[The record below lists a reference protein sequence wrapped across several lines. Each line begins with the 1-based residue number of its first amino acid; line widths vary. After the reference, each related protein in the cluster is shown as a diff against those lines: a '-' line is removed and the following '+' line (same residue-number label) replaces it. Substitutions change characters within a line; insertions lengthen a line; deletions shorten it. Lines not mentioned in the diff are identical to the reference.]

1 MEYRRGR
8 RRRSRTPPPPLRPH
22 DRSTRISKTLV
33 SFGGYAE
40 RRPRGLM
47 VNNGAFMLQNLMD
60 SWARGEGYSRDQVLE
75 AAQIHMFHEDRCS
88 LRFEIT
94 QVQGDTR
101 IKVNPRRGSGCL
113 GDRGEEE
120 PRRSRR
126 SRRTRPKDE
135 IVSDFE
141 DEPPPRDETPPRQS
155 IEEKLDVPL
164 EELIGEPRGDCS
176 ASSREPFGS
185 SRRPPQEDRSGSRA
199 APSAPKIKR
208 PPVKAP
214 MSIDKAPMKSPPV
227 AIPPTTRSKPPV
239 AIPSTTTSSE
249 GHKGMDVDS
258 RAEKIEKDEQDE
270 LDSEVEGFEEDDDE
284 KPSGPPGEHW
294 EQCDDNGE
302 PWWSYDGPKGR
313 WACLRPGDEVTRY

>member
-1 MEYRRGR
+1 
-8 RRRSRTPPPPLRPH
+8 
-22 DRSTRISKTLV
+22 
-33 SFGGYAE
+33 
-40 RRPRGLM
+40 M

-75 AAQIHMFHEDRCS
+75 AAQIHMFHEDRRS

-101 IKVNPRRGSGCL
+101 IKVNPRRGSGRL

-126 SRRTRPKDE
+126 RRTRPKDE

-176 ASSREPFGS
+176 ASSREPFGN

-208 PPVKAP
+208 PPKP

-227 AIPPTTRSKPPV
+227 KMPPVAIPSTTKSEPPV

-258 RAEKIEKDEQDE
+258 RAEKIEKDEHDE

>member
-1 MEYRRGR
+1 
-8 RRRSRTPPPPLRPH
+8 
-22 DRSTRISKTLV
+22 
-33 SFGGYAE
+33 
-40 RRPRGLM
+40 
-47 VNNGAFMLQNLMD
+47 MLQNLMD

-75 AAQIHMFHEDRCS
+75 AAQIHMFHEDRRS

-101 IKVNPRRGSGCL
+101 IKVNPRRGSGRL

-120 PRRSRR
+120 SRR
-126 SRRTRPKDE
+126 SRRRRTWPKDE

-164 EELIGEPRGDCS
+164 EELIREPRDDCS
-176 ASSREPFGS
+176 ASSREPFGN
-185 SRRPPQEDRSGSRA
+185 SRRPPQED
-199 APSAPKIKR
+199 PSAPKIKR
-208 PPVKAP
+208 PPKP

-227 AIPPTTRSKPPV
+227 KMPPV
-239 AIPSTTTSSE
+239 AIPSGTGSEPPVAIPPTTSSE

-258 RAEKIEKDEQDE
+258 RAEKIEKDEHDE

-302 PWWSYDGPKGR
+302 PWWFYDGPKGR
-313 WACLRPGDEVTRY
+313 WACLRPGGELSRY